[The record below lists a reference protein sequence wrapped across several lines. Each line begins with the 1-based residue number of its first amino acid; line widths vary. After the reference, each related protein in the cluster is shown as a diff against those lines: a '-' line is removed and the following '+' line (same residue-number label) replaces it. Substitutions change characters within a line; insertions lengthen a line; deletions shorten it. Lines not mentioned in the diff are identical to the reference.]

1 MRDIKPYKLTLIK
14 QEKHLLLPRITSIV
28 LTQNLYDILF
38 QYVITPEKEDKLEKF
53 IKQMETHIKSKS
65 RAPFSAPLEEL
76 GFLDDGLEELR
87 LLNWLEIPVCLYSV
101 EFMNTE
107 DNGDE
112 EWENLINFLE
122 EQMVLKSLPESK
134 CIYVYPMNL
143 TSY

>member
-28 LTQNLYDILF
+28 LTQNLYDVLF
-38 QYVITPEKEDKLEKF
+38 QYVITSEKEVKLEKF

-87 LLNWLEIPVCLYSV
+87 LLNWMEVPVCLYSV

-107 DNGDE
+107 DTGDE

-122 EQMVLKSLPESK
+122 EQMVLKALPESK
-134 CIYVYPMNL
+134 CIYVYPMTL